1 MPNETS
7 AAVTPV
13 VPTTPAV
20 AISNGQKNPY
30 PREQPAQAPDLRL
43 VIEEGP
49 KRGSFVY
56 KTVDRTTGETI
67 KQYPREQL
75 VKLSE
80 DPFYVAG
87 AVANTKA

>member
-1 MPNETS
+1 MPNEANAVTAIAPTA
-7 AAVTPV
+7 AAVSIGTG
-13 VPTTPAV
+13 
-20 AISNGQKNPY
+20 SKNPN
-30 PREQPAQAPDLRL
+30 PREKAEPTPDLRL

-49 KRGSFVY
+49 RRGSFIY

-80 DPFYVAG
+80 DPNYVAG
-87 AVANTKA
+87 AVANTRV

>member
-1 MPNETS
+1 MPNE
-7 AAVTPV
+7 ANAVTAIAA
-13 VPTTPAV
+13 TAPAV
-20 AISNGQKNPY
+20 SIGTGSNKQY
-30 PREQPAQAPDLRL
+30 PREQTDRAPDLRL

-80 DPFYVAG
+80 DPNYVAG
-87 AVANTKA
+87 AVADTKV

>member
-1 MPNETS
+1 MLEL
-7 AAVTPV
+7 AEWLGEDH
-13 VPTTPAV
+13 V
-20 AISNGQKNPY
+20 AFGTDLNGLGRFGMLQNY
-30 PREQPAQAPDLRL
+30 ADLRL

-49 KRGSFVY
+49 RRGSFIY

-80 DPFYVAG
+80 DPNYVAG
-87 AVANTKA
+87 AVANTRA